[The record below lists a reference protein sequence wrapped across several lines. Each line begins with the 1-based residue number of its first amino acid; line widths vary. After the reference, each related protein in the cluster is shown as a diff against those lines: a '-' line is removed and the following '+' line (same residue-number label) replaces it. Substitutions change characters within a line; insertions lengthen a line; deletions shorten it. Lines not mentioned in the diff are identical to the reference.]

1 MNRDHKRQQTRRA
14 LIRAA
19 LRLTDERGADRVTVD
34 EISEAAGVSP
44 RTFFNYF
51 ATKEDALVGDPLE
64 GCADP
69 RELLLAAPP
78 GPALAA
84 VEAALAPAVRQIQD
98 DRELWLLRLRVMMN
112 NPQLLPRLAAGAA
125 TAEQE
130 MTAAIAERL
139 RLAAGH
145 PYPPVLAA
153 VTGAVLRVALMR
165 WAADVQDQVLE
176 GTSLAEHVHEA
187 LGMLAAGLP
196 DPVTGWPSGV
206 SPDPGGTPDDQRDPT
221 TRNR

>member
-1 MNRDHKRQQTRRA
+1 MNRDDKRRQTRRA
-14 LIRAA
+14 LISAA

-64 GCADP
+64 GCTDP
-69 RELLLAAPP
+69 RALLLAAPP

-84 VEAALAPAVRQIQD
+84 VEAALAPAIRMIQD
-98 DRELWLLRLRVMMN
+98 DRELWVLRLRVIVN
-112 NPQLLPRLAAGAA
+112 NPHLLPRLAATAT

-139 RLAAGH
+139 GLDPGH
-145 PYPPVLAA
+145 AYPHVLAA
-153 VTGAVLRVALMR
+153 VTGAALRVALMR
-165 WAADVQDQVLE
+165 WASDARNDLSDL
-176 GTSLAEHVHEA
+176 SLANHVHQA
-187 LGMLAAGLP
+187 FGMVAGGL
-196 DPVTGWPSGV
+196 T
-206 SPDPGGTPDDQRDPT
+206 DPT
-221 TRNR
+221 PTNAPRNR

>member
-1 MNRDHKRQQTRRA
+1 MNRDDKRRQTRHA
-14 LIRAA
+14 LISAA

-64 GCADP
+64 GLTDP

-84 VEAALAPAVRQIQD
+84 VEAALAPAIRLIQD
-98 DRELWLLRLRVMMN
+98 DRELWLLRLRVIIN
-112 NPQLLPRLAAGAA
+112 NPHLLPRLAAIAA

-130 MTAAIAERL
+130 MTAAIAGRL
-139 RLAAGH
+139 GLDPGH
-145 PYPPVLAA
+145 AYPPVLAA
-153 VTGAVLRVALMR
+153 VTGAALRVALMR
-165 WAADVQDQVLE
+165 WAADAQNGLSDVRE
-176 GTSLAEHVHEA
+176 ISLSDHVHEA
-187 LGMLAAGLP
+187 FGMVAAGLT
-196 DPVTGWPSGV
+196 DPPH
-206 SPDPGGTPDDQRDPT
+206 PT
-221 TRNR
+221 HRGSE